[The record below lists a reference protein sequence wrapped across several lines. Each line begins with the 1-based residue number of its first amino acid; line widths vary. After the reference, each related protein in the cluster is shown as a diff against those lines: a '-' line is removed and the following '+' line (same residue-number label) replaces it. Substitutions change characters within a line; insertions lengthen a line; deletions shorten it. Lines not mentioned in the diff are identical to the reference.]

1 MLGIPSNIVL
11 ILCLIYLIL
20 LLWGYR
26 GPRRY
31 RRDRFFRMNLPESQK
46 ESKESFHVS
55 RFLSRGIH
63 KVRDPAT
70 PKRPAKYKRRDLYF
84 KYEPGYF
91 NQGAGTVYWKYYAK
105 NHVRKSREN
114 IDYARAG
121 KMLGAMS
128 LEFSPGCLLTIL
140 RIISV
145 FFLWL
150 LFIIFFAFPTI
161 VLTLESSTED
171 PWEMYVLGSFFL
183 IFYMFCRL
191 FVETILYFFQNQRA
205 KALIKEIN
213 LFQNEE
219 IILFINKYLNRQLL
233 LYIGSYILVIAIVF
247 FLAIQATPPGGVD

>member
-1 MLGIPSNIVL
+1 MK
-11 ILCLIYLIL
+11 
-20 LLWGYR
+20 
-26 GPRRY
+26 
-31 RRDRFFRMNLPESQK
+31 LPESK
-46 ESKESFHVS
+46 EESKESFHVS
-55 RFLSRGIH
+55 RFLSRGIN

-70 PKRPAKYKRRDLYF
+70 PKRPVKYKRRDLYF

-91 NQGAGTVYWKYYAK
+91 NQGTGNAYWQYYAK
-105 NHVRKSREN
+105 DYVQKSREN
-114 IDYARAG
+114 IDYARVS

-128 LEFSPGCLLTIL
+128 LEFSPGCLLALL

-150 LFIIFFAFPTI
+150 LFILFFAFPTI
-161 VLTLESSTED
+161 VLALESSTED

-191 FVETILYFFQNQRA
+191 FVETILYFFQNKRA

-213 LFQNEE
+213 LFQHETSV
-219 IILFINKYLNRQLL
+219 LFMHKYLNRQLL

-247 FLAIQATPPGGVD
+247 YLAILATPPGGVD